1 MQIAI
6 MEFFQSI
13 ASPMLDNFMKIITM
27 LGEETIF
34 IVVVA
39 YFVWNVSKKRGFAIF
54 SSLAFT
60 MVTMGVMKA
69 VIKAPRPFQVLDE
82 IKGKRVETATGYSF
96 PSGHTTGASS
106 FYFSLA
112 YTYKKRAISILCALA
127 IFFVALSRMY
137 LGVHWPI
144 DVFAGLALGIGGT
157 AYLYPKFENLYENK
171 EKLIT
176 FTLIAG
182 VISTL
187 VGILFVFT
195 IEGGISDAVGY
206 TDVMKLLSLLGG
218 GYVGFS
224 LAQKYLDYKT
234 DGPRNKTITRFIIG
248 LILIIAI
255 QGAKAVLPD
264 HMAIGFLRYFL
275 TGFWIT
281 YLYPLIGV
289 KIKLFSL

>member
-1 MQIAI
+1 MQLAI
-6 MEFFQSI
+6 MNFFQSI
-13 ASPMLDNFMKIITM
+13 ASPILDNFMQIMTM

-60 MVTMGVMKA
+60 MITMGVLKA
-69 VIKAPRPFQVLDE
+69 IVKAPRPFQVLDE
-82 IKGKRVETATGYSF
+82 IKGQRIETATGYSF
-96 PSGHTTGASS
+96 PSGHTTGAAS

-127 IFFVALSRMY
+127 IFFVAISRMY

-157 AYLYPKFENLYENK
+157 AFLYPIFEKLYDNK
-171 EKLIT
+171 ERLISV
-176 FTLIAG
+176 TLIVG
-182 VISTL
+182 LISTVLGVVL
-187 VGILFVFT
+187 VLT
-195 IEGGISDAVGY
+195 IESGMSDAVGY

-255 QGAKAVLPD
+255 QGSKAFLPD
-264 HMAIGFLRYFL
+264 HMVVGFLRYFV

-289 KIKLFSL
+289 KLRLFSL